1 MKQFI
6 VNTRLVAII
15 LIALFLSSPITLFAQ
30 DLSKAN
36 IEKVLNDAYTK
47 FKDVKE
53 GANADY
59 IKELATVDPNIFGI
73 AIVTTDGQVYT
84 AGDVKSM
91 VSIQS
96 VSKAFTMAK
105 VIEEKGHQAV
115 QDMIG
120 VDATGE
126 VFNSICA
133 VERMRGKEIN
143 PLVNP
148 GAIAATSMIEGAD
161 SSAKWKSILQ
171 VHSEF
176 AGRQLYLICRF
187 T

>member
-1 MKQFI
+1 MKQYF
-6 VNTRLVAII
+6 VTPRLVII
-15 LIALFLSSPITLFAQ
+15 MLIALLLSSPMYLYSQ

-36 IEKVLNDAYTK
+36 IEKVLKEAYEK

-73 AIVTTDGQVYT
+73 ALVTTDGQVYT
-84 AGDVKSM
+84 AGDITSM

-96 VSKAFTMAK
+96 VSKVFTMAK

-126 VFNSICA
+126 VFNSISCSRKD
-133 VERMRGKEIN
+133 ER
-143 PLVNP
+143 
-148 GAIAATSMIEGAD
+148 
-161 SSAKWKSILQ
+161 
-171 VHSEF
+171 
-176 AGRQLYLICRF
+176 
-187 T
+187 

>member
-1 MKQFI
+1 MKHFFI
-6 VNTRLVAII
+6 NTNLILIV
-15 LIALFLSSPITLFAQ
+15 LIALFLSGSVKLIAQ
-30 DLSKAN
+30 DLSKTN
-36 IEKVLNDAYTK
+36 IEKVLNEAYNK

-59 IKELATVDPNIFGI
+59 IKELATVDPNIYGI
-73 AIVTTDGQVYT
+73 ALVTTDGQVYT
-84 AGDVKSM
+84 AGDITSM

-96 VSKAFTMAK
+96 VSKVFTMAK
-105 VIEEKGHQAV
+105 VIEEKGPQAV

-148 GAIAATSMIEGAD
+148 GAIASTSMIEGVD
-161 SSAKWKSILQ
+161 SAAKWKSILQ
-171 VHSEF
+171 VHS
-176 AGRQLYLICRF
+176 
-187 T
+187 